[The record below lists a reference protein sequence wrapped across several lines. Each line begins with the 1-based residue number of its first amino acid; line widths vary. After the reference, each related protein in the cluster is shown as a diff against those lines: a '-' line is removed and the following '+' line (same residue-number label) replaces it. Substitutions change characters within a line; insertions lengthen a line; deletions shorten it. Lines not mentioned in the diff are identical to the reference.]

1 MAKGQFLELKDV
13 AHILGCSPVDVVALV
28 TKGKL
33 KAIKKG
39 PYWVFRLSDVASYKR
54 QQTSQ

>member
-13 AHILGCSPVDVVALV
+13 AHILDCSPVDVVALV

-33 KAIKKG
+33 KAVKKG
-39 PYWVFRLSDVASYKR
+39 RFLVFRLSDVASYKR
-54 QQTSQ
+54 QQTGQ

>member
-13 AHILGCSPVDVVALV
+13 AHILDCSPVDVVALV

-39 PYWVFRLSDVASYKR
+39 QYWVFRLSDVASFKR
-54 QQTSQ
+54 QRTGK